1 MSTGEWPTRTDIMW
15 PMISLADDDHAQV
28 RAIPAGPQSNA
39 SADGRRF
46 SRPSARKLLLSSG
59 EPSCHAPDMAKWSR
73 NRRLGVLLMFLGLLL
88 VVVGLGVYALWV
100 PADGVAPPS
109 GVPQEVDL
117 VGIAALITSVGGFI
131 GGLITAVTG
140 LIVVLRKPAR
150 AQGEADATK

>member
-100 PADGVAPPS
+100 PADGVAPPFYAEGAVTRS
-109 GVPQEVDL
+109 R
-117 VGIAALITSVGGFI
+117 IAA
-131 GGLITAVTG
+131 AVSAG
-140 LIVVLRKPAR
+140 WAS
-150 AQGEADATK
+150 GS